1 MGPLLPHRTTP
12 NNLIRQVNGPSML
25 PTMAVDGEAVIE
37 NRLSFWLNPGC
48 LERGDLVT
56 FESPLAPGR
65 LVCKRLLGLPGD
77 IICVDPTGLKA
88 PSSEHVVVP
97 RGHLW
102 LAGDNADFSRDSR
115 DYGPVPLSLVRGTL
129 LARVRLVYSLYTTT
143 HTRVGISV
151 QSHDP
156 LPQPHNL
163 PRLVESATNH
173 IIAQNSSN
181 NLPGHLAQT

>member
-1 MGPLLPHRTTP
+1 M
-12 NNLIRQVNGPSML
+12 NGPSML

-65 LVCKRLLGLPGD
+65 LVCKRLLGFPGD
-77 IICVDPTGLKA
+77 IICVDPTGLKV

-97 RGHLW
+97 KGHLW
-102 LAGDNADFSRDSR
+102 LMGDNADFSRDSR

-129 LARVRLVYSLYTTT
+129 WARVRLMYSLYTTT
-143 HTRVGISV
+143 HIRVGIPF
-151 QSHDP
+151 QSHDH
-156 LPQPHNL
+156 LPQPHIH
-163 PRLVESATNH
+163 PC
-173 IIAQNSSN
+173 
-181 NLPGHLAQT
+181 LAHYCAKFIEYPP

>member
-1 MGPLLPHRTTP
+1 
-12 NNLIRQVNGPSML
+12 
-25 PTMAVDGEAVIE
+25 MAVDGEAVVE

-48 LERGDLVT
+48 LKRGDLVT

-88 PSSEHVVVP
+88 PSLEHVVVP

-102 LAGDNADFSRDSR
+102 LMGDNADFSRDSR

-129 LARVRLVYSLYTTT
+129 WARVRFTYSLYTTT
-143 HTRVGISV
+143 HFQVGISF
-151 QSHDP
+151 QSHGY
-156 LPQPHNL
+156 LPQPHIL
-163 PRLVESATNH
+163 PRPAKSAAKRT
-173 IIAQNSSN
+173 IAQNLTN
-181 NLPGHLAQT
+181 NLPDHLVQT